1 MGRSRGGRS
10 PHAEQAGQ
18 LRRPSTPHLLVQQDA
33 VGVQPS
39 LHSDLAD
46 EDEHVERA
54 GLVQV
59 DHDGAVHD
67 RTGTNTCQQL
77 ACCMCW
83 TAPCCAI
90 AEHHHAV
97 GQQAHDEQQQQR
109 DGRRE
114 GCTHHGRAHALA
126 PPPRATR
133 APRPTGVAIAR
144 KVVSNVVRVKP
155 GKSEKREREG
165 ERRRE
170 TQRTAHSRL

>member
-109 DGRRE
+109 NGRRE

-144 KVVSNVVRVKP
+144 KVSAFEAKGIDLILSHQLR
-155 GKSEKREREG
+155 GCS
-165 ERRRE
+165 
-170 TQRTAHSRL
+170 